1 MSYPS
6 CVALIPA
13 RGGSR
18 RIPRKNIRL
27 LGGQPLVHWTIRA
40 ALDAQMFSRVIV
52 SSDDEQILAACGSFD
67 VLPMLRPQTSDDHEP
82 DIVWV
87 TDTLKRYHD
96 CPSAFAILR
105 PTSPF
110 RQAETIWRAW
120 AEFKRQEVHSLRAV
134 QPVTEHPGKMW
145 TWEGP
150 GYPIK
155 PLLDR
160 FIVRGSS
167 DDDINPIKHAVPWH
181 SSPTQ
186 SLPTIYRQNAS
197 LEIAWSYVPLQL
209 GSIAGTKVAPFFTN
223 DIEGMDIN
231 TEDDWEEA
239 ERIATAI
246 GVAHA

>member
-18 RIPRKNIRL
+18 RIPRKNIRP
-27 LGGQPLVHWTIRA
+27 LGGQPLIHWTIRA

-52 SSDDEQILAACGSFD
+52 SSDDEQILSACAQFD
-67 VLPMLRPQTSDDHEP
+67 VLPLMCPQTIAHKDDDP
-82 DIVWV
+82 DILWV
-87 TDTLKRYHD
+87 KHALQRYHD

-155 PLLDR
+155 PLLER
-160 FIVRGSS
+160 KR
-167 DDDINPIKHAVPWH
+167 DDGTPWH

-209 GSIAGTKVAPFFTN
+209 GSIAGTKVVPFFTN
-223 DIEGMDIN
+223 DIEGMDLN